1 MNKFGRFFLFVFLLT
16 PSFYGCT
23 SLNNISPSL
32 TPSATILF
40 PTPTPTLTP
49 SSTSTL
55 VPPTP
60 TIFFTSTPS
69 PLLLIFPTEQPLPTI
84 SWRPP
89 LYQSPLALGF
99 HDHFYFSRPIAVDQ
113 VNWPL
118 ADYRYGYIFPNTEL
132 VHTGIDI
139 DAPRGTPI
147 LAAASGIVVWA
158 GHDLQ
163 KKAGT
168 FEDPYGLAVAI
179 RHDFG
184 YEGKWLTTIYAHMD
198 RIDVKN
204 GQVVEQGDQ
213 LGIVGNTGF
222 TTGPHLHFEVRL
234 ESKLTF
240 SSRNPE
246 LWLAPPEGDGV
257 LVGKVM
263 YTNGQLLY
271 SKSVRIDSY
280 DKKTWTTYT
289 YGPQTINSD
298 DYYDENFVLSNLP
311 AGKYLITIVF
321 DTRVYKYDVE
331 IIAGTSSFFLFQGRN
346 GFSSIFPTNEYLMNW
361 QTPEPYNP

>member
-1 MNKFGRFFLFVFLLT
+1 
-16 PSFYGCT
+16 
-23 SLNNISPSL
+23 
-32 TPSATILF
+32 
-40 PTPTPTLTP
+40 
-49 SSTSTL
+49 
-55 VPPTP
+55 
-60 TIFFTSTPS
+60 
-69 PLLLIFPTEQPLPTI
+69 
-84 SWRPP
+84 
-89 LYQSPLALGF
+89 LYLSPLALGP

-118 ADYRYGYIFPNTEL
+118 ADYRYGYIFPNTDL
-132 VHTGIDI
+132 IHTGIDI
-139 DAPRGTPI
+139 DAPRGTPV
-147 LAAASGIVVWA
+147 LAAAAGIIVWA

-168 FEDPYGLAVAI
+168 FDDPYGLAIAI

-204 GQVVEQGDQ
+204 GQVVKQGDQ

-234 ESKLTF
+234 ESKFAF

-246 LWLAPPEGDGV
+246 LWLTPPEGDGV

-263 YTNGQLLY
+263 FTNGQPLY
-271 SKSVRIDSY
+271 SKSVRIDSVEN
-280 DKKTWTTYT
+280 KTLTVYT

-298 DYYDENFVLSNLP
+298 DFYKENFVLSNLP
-311 AGKYLITIVF
+311 AGWYLITIVF
-321 DTRVYKYDVE
+321 DMKVYQLEVE
-331 IIAGTSSFFLFQGRN
+331 VFAGTITYFSFQGRN
-346 GFSSIFPTNEYLMNW
+346 GFSLSFPSQESSLEW
-361 QTPEPYNP
+361 QTPEPYAP